1 MNGKVLQ
8 SGTHIARTAA
18 VLLSDATWE
27 AQVFVRLS
35 REPEVAETYIPAGV
49 HPSED
54 EALKAAQERAQRAI
68 DEHEF

>member
-8 SGTHIARTAA
+8 SGTHIARIAA
-18 VLLSDATWE
+18 ILQPDATWE

-35 REPEVAETYIPAGV
+35 REPQIAETYIPAGIY
-49 HPSED
+49 PTED
-54 EALKAAQERAQRAI
+54 VALNAAQERAQRAL

>member
-18 VLLSDATWE
+18 VLQPDATWE

-35 REPEVAETYIPAGV
+35 REPEIAETYIPAGIYG
-49 HPSED
+49 SEE
-54 EALKAAQERAQRAI
+54 EALSAAQERARRAL